1 MLKNVEIS
9 LNDFAKSVIRQS
21 KANLR
26 RLKKN
31 ASSALSKSL
40 GYDLKVHRQSF
51 SLSMLM
57 EDYGE
62 FVDKGVKG
70 VGGTKA
76 DDSAWK
82 KKRVTNA
89 LFKYTTKRPPHT
101 AFNGWTIRKGIAPRS
116 KGGQFTTRRSLLYAL
131 ATSVYHTG
139 LETTNFFSDPFA
151 KEFKKLPEEVIK
163 AFSLD
168 LQEFIKFTRE

>member
-9 LNDFAKSVIRQS
+9 LNDFARSVIKQS
-21 KANLR
+21 RANLKR
-26 RLKKN
+26 MGKN

-40 GYDLKVHRQSF
+40 GYDLRVHRQSF

-70 VGGTKA
+70 IGGTKA
-76 DDSAWK
+76 DGTVWK

-89 LFKYTTKRPPHT
+89 LYKYTNKRPPHT

-139 LETTNFFSDPFA
+139 LETTNFFSLPFA
-151 KEFKKLPEEVIK
+151 KEFKKLPDELVD
-163 AFSLD
+163 AFALD

>member
-21 KANLR
+21 KANLK
-26 RLKKN
+26 RLGKN
-31 ASSALSKSL
+31 ASRRLSDSL

-51 SLSMLM
+51 SLRMLM

-76 DDSAWK
+76 DGTTWK
-82 KKRVTNA
+82 RKRVTNA
-89 LFKYTTKRPPHT
+89 LYKYTTKRPPHT

-116 KGGQFTTRRSLLYAL
+116 AGGQFTTRRSLLYAL

-139 LETTNFFSDPFA
+139 LETTNFFSKPFA
-151 KEFKKLPEEVIK
+151 KEFKKLPDELVD
-163 AFSLD
+163 AFALD